1 MRTFFNS
8 RSKAQSDNVVSMDG
22 FRSGPSLS
30 PIRQAEAYWTAL
42 RAEKSAGSVPFRSDI
57 DPRGLE
63 NILEYSF
70 ILERIAPGIARFRLA
85 GNHLSDIAGMEVRG
99 MPLTSFFTTQ
109 SRAEISA
116 TLEHI
121 FDTPAVAEL
130 RLTREKKFGRAAL
143 EARMLL
149 LPLKSDFGDV
159 SRVLGVLVA
168 YGAPGTGAI
177 RFDILGSELRA
188 LSGVPGGQ
196 KRHDQIQVFSETK
209 PISAPEHMTG
219 SHLNLVAS
227 NDPQ

>member
-1 MRTFFNS
+1 MRTFFSNV
-8 RSKAQSDNVVSMDG
+8 SKTLSDNVVSMDG
-22 FRSGPSLS
+22 FRAGPSLS

-42 RAEKSAGSVPFRSDI
+42 RAEKSQGGVPFRSDI

-85 GNHLSDIAGMEVRG
+85 GNHLNEVAGMEVRG
-99 MPLTSFFTTQ
+99 MPLTSFFSLQ

-130 RLTREKKFGRAAL
+130 RLSREKRFGRAAF

-168 YGAPGTGAI
+168 DGTLGKGTI
-177 RFDILGSELRA
+177 RFDIEGSELRA
-188 LSGVPGGQ
+188 LSGAPGAQ
-196 KRHDQIQVFSETK
+196 ERPAQSPETIDRNTVKK
-209 PISAPEHMTG
+209 PAHGMCG
-219 SHLNLVAS
+219 HLNLVAS
-227 NDPQ
+227 NDP

>member
-1 MRTFFNS
+1 MRTFFNN
-8 RSKAQSDNVVSMDG
+8 RSKAQSGNVVSMDG
-22 FRSGPSLS
+22 FRAGPSLS
-30 PIRQAEAYWTAL
+30 PIRQVEAYWTAL
-42 RAEKSAGSVPFRSDI
+42 RAEKSAGGVPFRSDI

-85 GNHLSDIAGMEVRG
+85 GNHLNDIASMEVRG
-99 MPLTSFFTTQ
+99 MPLTAFFTTQ

-130 RLTREKKFGRAAL
+130 RLSREKKFGRATL

-149 LPLKSDFGDV
+149 LPLKSDFGHV

-168 YGAPGTGAI
+168 DGTPDKGAI

-188 LSGVPGGQ
+188 LSGEPGGQ
-196 KRHDQIQVFSETK
+196 KRPNQSQTIAEQNSVRT
-209 PISAPEHMTG
+209 PEHTAC

-227 NDPQ
+227 NDP